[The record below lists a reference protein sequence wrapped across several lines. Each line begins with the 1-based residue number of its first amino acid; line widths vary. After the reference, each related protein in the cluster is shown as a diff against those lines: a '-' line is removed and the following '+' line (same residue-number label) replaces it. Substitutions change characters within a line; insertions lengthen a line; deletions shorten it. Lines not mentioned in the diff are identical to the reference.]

1 MDEIPEAEIQQ
12 LEGSL
17 RAAAELILKGR
28 VGIAEALSAATSG
41 ADSPT
46 QILSSLDDPQDAFD
60 LRCLVALR
68 LAELALS
75 ATYRDVP
82 DIEQVTRLVNVIG
95 ECSRT
100 LLEHEDMDYWELIE
114 ASGDQHELRV
124 AMVSQWKQLFQ
135 DLKVVSRAVQLK
147 PLPRPWDGLV
157 TKRQSRS
164 EKNVVTLED
173 IVSSTIAAIPSDS
186 YFERMM
192 YTNLHEGLQLPH
204 PPTGSPE
211 HDRQWLAL
219 SESAQEKILRD
230 ARHTLAYWS
239 VVSAAVQDRENRPS
253 PLGALVWGL
262 QVDVDVPPWDRP
274 MSRTWLDKDLRR
286 LRDLWSAVVAHD
298 PLMTFWVAR
307 NCFGSAHVSEAV
319 EAIIGFAIPEAGW
332 KAPPGNKARSRD
344 AMVREWQ
351 CSECL
356 RRYAPGDHS
365 HDSPRAA
372 TIKSSIDNYIHPKYG
387 GDHRVLYGLPK
398 KAKPWSRLLALCL
411 DEGPPCWTKGGVLVP
426 IFEV

>member
-17 RAAAELILKGR
+17 RAAAELILKRR
-28 VGIAEALSAATSG
+28 VGIAEALSAATSR

-46 QILSSLDDPQDAFD
+46 QILSSLDDPQDAYD
-60 LRCLVALR
+60 LRSLVALH

-75 ATYRDVP
+75 ATYCDVP

-100 LLEHEDMDYWELIE
+100 LIEHEDMDYWELIE

-124 AMVSQWKQLFQ
+124 AMVSQWKQLLR
-135 DLKVVSRAVQLK
+135 DLKVTSRAVQRK
-147 PLPRPWDGLV
+147 PLPRPWDGLL

-164 EKNVVTLED
+164 EKNVSELEH

-186 YFERMM
+186 YFKRMM
-192 YTNLHEGLQLPH
+192 YTNRHEGLQLPN
-204 PPTGSPE
+204 PLEVSPE
-211 HDRQWLAL
+211 FRQWLAL

-230 ARHTLAYWS
+230 ARRTLAYWS
-239 VVSAAVQDRENRPS
+239 VASAAVHDRENQPS

-262 QVDVDVPPWDRP
+262 QVHVNVPPRDMP
-274 MSRTWLDKDLRR
+274 MSRTGLHKDLQR
-286 LRDLWSAVVAHD
+286 LRDLWSAVLAHD
-298 PLMTFWVAR
+298 PYMTFWVAR

-319 EAIIGFAIPEAGW
+319 EAIIGFAKLEAEW

-365 HDSPRAA
+365 HDSPLAA
-372 TIKSSIDNYIHPKYG
+372 ITKSSIDVSSPNKYRTY
-387 GDHRVLYGLPK
+387 HRVLYGLPK
-398 KAKPWSRLLALCL
+398 KAKPWSRLLALCV
-411 DEGPPCWTKGGVLVP
+411 DDGPPCWTKGGVLGP
-426 IFEV
+426 TFKI

>member
-1 MDEIPEAEIQQ
+1 VDEIPEAEIQQ

-17 RAAAELILKGR
+17 RAVAELILKR
-28 VGIAEALSAATSG
+28 RAGIAEALSATTSG

-46 QILSSLDDPQDAFD
+46 QILSSLDDPQDAYD
-60 LRCLVALR
+60 LRSLVALH

-82 DIEQVTRLVNVIG
+82 DFEQVTRLVNVIG

-100 LLEHEDMDYWELIE
+100 LIEHENKSYMEWL
-114 ASGDQHELRV
+114 SVLVDQHEV
-124 AMVSQWKQLFQ
+124 SVEMVSQSKQLFQ
-135 DLKVVSRAVQLK
+135 DLKVVSRAVQRK

-164 EKNVVTLED
+164 KKNVVTLED
-173 IVSSTIAAIPSDS
+173 IVSTTIAATPSDG
-186 YFERMM
+186 YLKRKI
-192 YTNLHEGLQLPH
+192 YTNLHSGLQLPN

-211 HDRQWLAL
+211 HDREWLAL

-230 ARHTLAYWS
+230 ARRTLAYWS
-239 VVSAAVQDRENRPS
+239 VASAAVHDRENQPS

-262 QVDVDVPPWDRP
+262 QVNVDVPPRDMP
-274 MSRTWLDKDLRR
+274 MSRTGLDKDLRR

-298 PLMTFWVAR
+298 PYMTFWVAK

-319 EAIIGFAIPEAGW
+319 ESIIGFAKPGAEW

-356 RRYAPGDHS
+356 RPYSSGDHS
-365 HDSPRAA
+365 HDSPLAA
-372 TIKSSIDNYIHPKYG
+372 TTKSSIDVSSPKKYATY
-387 GDHRVLYGLPK
+387 HRVLYGLPK

-411 DEGPPCWTKGGVLVP
+411 DDGPPCWTKGGVLVP
-426 IFEV
+426 IFEI

>member
-17 RAAAELILKGR
+17 RSAAELILKRR

-46 QILSSLDDPQDAFD
+46 EILSSLDDPKDAFD
-60 LRCLVALR
+60 LRFLVALH
-68 LAELALS
+68 LAESALS
-75 ATYRDVP
+75 AAHGDVP
-82 DIEQVTRLVNVIG
+82 DIEQVTRLVNIIG

-100 LLEHEDMDYWELIE
+100 LLEYEDMEYWELIE
-114 ASGDQHELRV
+114 ASGDQHELSV
-124 AMVSQWKQLFQ
+124 AMVSQWKQLFR
-135 DLKVVSRAVQLK
+135 DLKVVSRAVQRK

-164 EKNVVTLED
+164 KKNVSELEH

-192 YTNLHEGLQLPH
+192 YTNLHEGLQLPN
-204 PPTGSPE
+204 PLEGSPE
-211 HDRQWLAL
+211 FCKWLAL

-230 ARHTLAYWS
+230 ARRTLAYWS
-239 VVSAAVQDRENRPS
+239 VASAAVHDRENQPS

-274 MSRTWLDKDLRR
+274 MSRTWLHKELRR
-286 LRDLWSAVVAHD
+286 LRDLWSVVVAHD
-298 PLMTFWVAR
+298 PYMTFWVAK

-319 EAIIGFAIPEAGW
+319 EAIIGFAKPGAEW
-332 KAPPGNKARSRD
+332 KAPSGNKARSRD

-351 CSECL
+351 CSGCL

-365 HDSPRAA
+365 HDSPLAA
-372 TIKSSIDNYIHPKYG
+372 ITKYSIDVSSPNKYATY
-387 GDHRVLYGLPK
+387 HRVLYGLPK

-411 DEGPPCWTKGGVLVP
+411 DDGPPCWTKGGVLVP
-426 IFEV
+426 IFEI